1 MKSSVSINSLVS
13 AVLVL
18 GFGVLSGPNL
28 ASLAASVI
36 AAMSDNPFFPT
47 PTVPAIADL
56 QVLLNNYNTAAAA
69 AASRDKNAVMA
80 KRLARL
86 SLIEGMQALA
96 RWCMSQANGD
106 KQMLESTGF
115 PLNKRG
121 SQQTQPEIPTP
132 TNMQVTDGP
141 VPYSIYVSIDGNK
154 LYKSVTFQY
163 TTTDPSLPGSVWTSE
178 FVTTSEYIF
187 FNLQPNTRHWFRV
200 VVVGT
205 RKQVKVSDIKTRL
218 VQ

>member
-1 MKSSVSINSLVS
+1 MKSNVSINSLVS
-13 AVLVL
+13 AALVF

-80 KRLARL
+80 KKLARI
-86 SLIEGMQALA
+86 SLVESMQVLA

-106 KQMLESTGF
+106 RQMLESTGF
-115 PLNKRG
+115 PLRKAVPQPR
-121 SQQTQPEIPTP
+121 PEIPTP
-132 TNMQVTDGP
+132 TNLQVTDGP

-178 FVTTSEYIF
+178 FVTAREYIF
-187 FNLQPNTRHWFRV
+187 FNLEPHTRHWFRV

-205 RKQVKVSDIKTRL
+205 RKQVKFSDIKSRL

>member
-1 MKSSVSINSLVS
+1 MKSTVSISSLVS
-13 AVLVL
+13 ATLVL
-18 GFGVLSGPNL
+18 GFGSLSGPLL
-28 ASLAASVI
+28 ATLAASVI
-36 AAMSDNPFFPT
+36 AAMTGNDFFPT

-56 QVLLNNYNTAAAA
+56 QELLNNYNTAAAA

-86 SLIEGMQALA
+86 SLVEGLQALA

-115 PLNKRG
+115 PLHKAIPQPR
-121 SQQTQPEIPTP
+121 PEIPTP

-141 VPYSIYVSIDGNK
+141 VPFSIYVSVDGSK
-154 LYKSVTFQY
+154 LYKSLTFQY
-163 TTTDPSLPGSVWTSE
+163 TTIDPSLPGSVWTSE
-178 FVTTSEYIF
+178 FVTASEYIF
-187 FNLQPNTRHWFRV
+187 FNLEPNTRYWFRV
-200 VVVGT
+200 VAVGT
-205 RKQVKVSDIKTRL
+205 RKQVKFSDIKSRL